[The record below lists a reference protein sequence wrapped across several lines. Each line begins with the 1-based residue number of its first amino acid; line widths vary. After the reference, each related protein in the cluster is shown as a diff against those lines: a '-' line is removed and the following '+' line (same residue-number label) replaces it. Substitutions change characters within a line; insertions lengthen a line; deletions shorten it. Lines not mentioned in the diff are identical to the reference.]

1 MVLPEE
7 MPVGGVKRFGVSIES
22 DLLRR
27 FDEFADDLGYAN
39 RSEALRDLIREK
51 LLARDVERD
60 LAKGMGEVTAV
71 VSLVYDHHAL
81 DVPRRLTEAQHDRR
95 DVVVS
100 TLHVHLSHH
109 DCLEVLILR
118 GRATDV
124 QALGDRLVSLRGV
137 KHGRCTLASSGGK

>member
-1 MVLPEE
+1 
-7 MPVGGVKRFGVSIES
+7 VGGVKRFGVSIES

-51 LLARDVERD
+51 LLARDFERD
-60 LAKGMGEVTAV
+60 LAKGKGEVTAV

-118 GRATDV
+118 GRAKDV

-137 KHGRCTLASSGGK
+137 KHGRCTPASLGGGGE

>member
-1 MVLPEE
+1 M
-7 MPVGGVKRFGVSIES
+7 GGVKRFGVSIES

-51 LLARDVERD
+51 LLARDFERD
-60 LAKGMGEVTAV
+60 LAKDKGEVTAV

-100 TLHVHLSHH
+100 TLHVHLTHH

-118 GRATDV
+118 GGAKDV

-137 KHGRCTLASSGGK
+137 KHGRCTPASSGDGGE